1 MNQSY
6 KILFVLYSLVSVILA
21 SAKQVTLP
29 REVDKDSIWFLD
41 SNFQAEDSLPGQL
54 IISYKVED
62 IKQSAQFYAACF
74 IYHKVIIKIHKCS
87 RI

>member
-6 KILFVLYSLVSVILA
+6 KVLFVVYSLVSVILA

-29 REVDKDSIWFLD
+29 REVNKDSIWFLD
-41 SNFQAEDSLPGQL
+41 SNFQAEDILPGQL
-54 IISYKVED
+54 LISYKVED
-62 IKQSAQFYAACF
+62 IKQSAQFYSACLM
-74 IYHKVIIKIHKCS
+74 YHKVIIKIHKGS